1 MRKQRLISLCLA
13 SALALSLAACNS
25 PTDEQTSA
33 QPTPSTQPTAAPTPT
48 PTPPIPFTD
57 VAQDSP
63 YYDAVVWAYKNGI
76 ASDGET
82 FGPADVCT
90 RGQVMTFLWR
100 AKGSPEPQT
109 TESPF
114 SDVSSDDWFCKS
126 ALWAFEKGIA
136 TGTAFNPGNP
146 CTNGEAL
153 TFLWRAEGKP
163 AASVYHSSV
172 ALAAS
177 GQYYA
182 RPAAWAEANGLFFGG
197 DFDPAAPC
205 SRAEL
210 MAYLHWGTEKWT
222 FAEEDKAVQA
232 EYEQIINDA
241 QLYEVH
247 GSGLVYADYVDVDND
262 GKVEL
267 LTIGFGENVFTSTIT
282 VYANIDGHA
291 KKFCEGTV
299 ESYFWKENE
308 FSICRTGGE
317 LYLHTHGKVYSQ
329 TWGGDIEGAE
339 EHQFFKIEKGN
350 FALEDGFSIGINGV
364 ADEVFD
370 YVSKQQITTNEC
382 KAILQKYTDEKGPFT
397 RCCINLDQP
406 DQVVILDRGLL
417 PSPEEYQLA
426 YWSAVDP
433 VYGAVLKGDFSAF
446 AGTYKPYSKE
456 YSEYFGSLVLDKNGV
471 LTGDSSILAVKPSSV
486 TITQEGVIRCVLE
499 ETTELID
506 GKQITT
512 GKIYEICPVG
522 IETNYYNVET
532 GDDFT
537 TDKLG
542 VQIIYNWI
550 NGYTAPFRMLYKEP

>member
-1 MRKQRLISLCLA
+1 MKKYERCKRVLCLCL
-13 SALALSLAACNS
+13 SLLLIVSLAACKE
-25 PTDEQTSA
+25 TDEQNSD
-33 QPTPSTQPTAAPTPT
+33 QPTASIQPTTAPTPT
-48 PTPPIPFTD
+48 PPPIPYTD
-57 VAQDSP
+57 MAVDAP

-82 FGPADVCT
+82 FGPTDACT
-90 RGQVMTFLWR
+90 RGQVITFLWR
-100 AKGSPEPQT
+100 AKGSPEPET
-109 TESPF
+109 AESPF
-114 SDVSSDDWFCKS
+114 RDVSASDWFYQP
-126 ALWAFEKGIA
+126 ALWAYENGVA

-163 AASVYHSSV
+163 AASVYHSAV

-177 GQYYA
+177 GAYYA
-182 RPAAWAEANGLFFGG
+182 RPAAWAETNGLFAGTE
-197 DFDPAAPC
+197 FDPAAPC

-210 MAYLHWGTEKWT
+210 MMYLHWVTEEWT
-222 FAEEDKAVQA
+222 FAEEDKAAQA
-232 EYEQIINDA
+232 EFEQIINDA

-247 GSGLVYADYVDVDND
+247 GSGLCYADYVDVDSD

-267 LTIGFGENVFTSTIT
+267 LTVGISDYKLTAT
-282 VYANIDGHA
+282 VYADMNGQVEKSCEGIIDAFVGNRVAGFSLCKADGH
-291 KKFCEGTV
+291 
-299 ESYFWKENE
+299 
-308 FSICRTGGE
+308 
-317 LYLHTHGKVYSQ
+317 LYLYATGWYV
-329 TWGGDIEGAE
+329 EGAGRYYNYMDQFYQIGKGAVSLEYDFSSESEYIE
-339 EHQFFKIEKGN
+339 ETDSTKYTYTISGNKVAEGEFKT
-350 FALEDGFSIGINGV
+350 ALEKFTDIKEFCTLDIHGFATVGIS
-364 ADEVFD
+364 E
-370 YVSKQQITTNEC
+370 
-382 KAILQKYTDEKGPFT
+382 
-397 RCCINLDQP
+397 
-406 DQVVILDRGLL
+406 RGLL

-446 AGTYKPYSKE
+446 VGTYKPYSKE
-456 YSEYFGSLVLDKNGV
+456 YSEYFSSLVLDKNGV
-471 LTGDSSILAVKPSSV
+471 LTGDSSILAVTPSSV

-537 TDKLG
+537 TGKLS

-550 NGYTAPFRMLYKEP
+550 NGYTAPFRMLYNKEP

>member
-13 SALALSLAACNS
+13 SALALSLAGCNS
-25 PTDEQTSA
+25 PTDEQNSA
-33 QPTPSTQPTAAPTPT
+33 QPTPSAQPTAAPTPT

-57 VAQDSP
+57 VTQDSP

-82 FGPADVCT
+82 FGPADSCT

-100 AKGSPEPQT
+100 AKGSPEPQA

-114 SDVSSDDWFCKS
+114 SDVSSDDWFYKP
-126 ALWAFEKGIA
+126 ALWASENGVA

-317 LYLHTHGKVYSQ
+317 LYLHTHGKGYSQ

-446 AGTYKPYSKE
+446 AGSYS
-456 YSEYFGSLVLDKNGV
+456 YPGSNEPVFTLDKSGM
-471 LTGDSSILAVKPSSV
+471 LISSSYLFDTIQNKKPLSIN
-486 TITQEGVIRCVLE
+486 ITEEGSICCVLVSE
-499 ETTELID
+499 VGEY
-506 GKQITT
+506 GK
-512 GKIYEICPVG
+512 G
-522 IETNYYNVET
+522 
-532 GDDFT
+532 
-537 TDKLG
+537 
-542 VQIIYNWI
+542 
-550 NGYTAPFRMLYKEP
+550 YKESYTLYPAGTGHESYYDGQIGEEFSLDKSKVQFWYTWTQVGVTSNSMPFYKTP